1 MAFMKFPDFRRQ
13 ETTTADLPAQ
23 TALGGASILAP
34 KSLRAALT
42 AEPPS
47 SLPIEDTAEP
57 SELVTQFLEIGIAL
71 SSSRNLEDILQLILQ
86 ISCEITCSDAGSVYL
101 IDRSGPEPSLI
112 FKVAQN
118 ASRPNV
124 AWKEFT
130 VPITQNS
137 LAGYVAITGES
148 LNLPDAYHLPPGVPY
163 KLNPQFDQAI
173 PYKTR
178 SVLVLPMQ
186 NQEKEIIGVLQLIN
200 RKISPELVVG
210 PDNVHQVTIPYS
222 KWEEKVIRILACQAA
237 VSIERSQLQ
246 DSIEQLFEGFV
257 TASVRVIEARDP
269 TTSGHS
275 ERVAALTVRL
285 AEEAHAISSGPLR
298 GLTFNDRQIQ
308 EIRYAALLHDFG
320 KVGVPEA
327 VLVKAKKLYPDQ
339 LEVVRHR
346 FALARRTLELD
357 CAQNKFRYLIEH
369 PHHDHRGAESACPHC
384 QAQAE
389 LDRKLTAALEKL
401 DHYWQ
406 RVLEINEPQIL
417 ESRGFQILTETA
429 LAELSELSH
438 YTYQDID
445 GTLKPLLTPAELE
458 QLLVPRGNL
467 TMQERLA
474 IEKHA
479 EHTYNFLIQ
488 IPWTKHLSQVPN
500 IARGH
505 HKKLDGSGYPYDLEL
520 PEIPIQT
527 QMLTIADI
535 YDALTA
541 ADRPYKRRLPVAAA
555 LDILCQEADRQK
567 INADLLQ
574 LFEHR
579 QVFTSVGHHLDS

>member
-1 MAFMKFPDFRRQ
+1 MKFPDLRRQ
-13 ETTTADLPAQ
+13 ETATANLPTQASLAGASLLAQ
-23 TALGGASILAP
+23 ESRLTAL
-34 KSLRAALT
+34 AA
-42 AEPPS
+42 EHS
-47 SLPIEDTAEP
+47 SLPMPNDAEP
-57 SELVTQFLEIGIAL
+57 SELVTQLLEIGIAL
-71 SSSRNLEDILQLILQ
+71 SSSHNLEDILQLILRT
-86 ISCEITCSDAGSVYL
+86 SCEITCSDAGSVYL
-101 IDRSGPEPSLI
+101 IDRSSPEPTLI

-118 ASRPNV
+118 TSRPDV
-124 AWKEFT
+124 SWKEFT
-130 VPITQNS
+130 VPITRNS
-137 LAGYVAITGES
+137 LAGYVALTGES

-200 RKISPELVVG
+200 RKLSPDLIIDT
-210 PDNVHQVTIPYS
+210 DNVHQVTIPYS

-246 DSIEQLFEGFV
+246 ESIEQLFEGFV

-285 AEEAHAISSGPLR
+285 AEETHAITSGPLR
-298 GLTFNDRQIQ
+298 GVTFNDRQIQ

-327 VLVKAKKLYPDQ
+327 ILVKAKKLYPDQ
-339 LEVVRHR
+339 FEVVRHR
-346 FALARRTLELD
+346 FALARRTLELE
-357 CAQNKFRYLIEH
+357 CAQNKLRYLIEH
-369 PHHDHRGAESACPHC
+369 PHPEHDSEAFACHHC

-389 LDRKLTAALEKL
+389 FDRKLNAALNKL
-401 DHYWQ
+401 EHYWQ
-406 RVLEINEPQIL
+406 RVQEINEPQIL
-417 ESRGFQILTETA
+417 ESRGFQILTEEA
-429 LAELSELSH
+429 LAELSELAR

-467 TMQERLA
+467 TGQERLA

-479 EHTYNFLIQ
+479 EHAYNFLIQ
-488 IPWTKHLSQVPN
+488 IPWTKHLSQVPD

-505 HKKLDGSGYPYDLEL
+505 HKKLDGTGYPYDLVL

-541 ADRPYKRRLPVAAA
+541 ADRPYKRRLSVAAA
-555 LDILCQEADRQK
+555 LDILRQEADKQK
-567 INADLLQ
+567 INLDLLQ

>member
-1 MAFMKFPDFRRQ
+1 MKFPDFSRQ
-13 ETTTADLPAQ
+13 ETSTANLPTQASLAGASLLAQ
-23 TALGGASILAP
+23 ESRLTALA
-34 KSLRAALT
+34 T
-42 AEPPS
+42 EHS
-47 SLPIEDTAEP
+47 SLPRHDDAEP
-57 SELVTQFLEIGIAL
+57 SELVTQLLEIGIAL
-71 SSSRNLEDILQLILQ
+71 SSSRNLEEILRLILQ
-86 ISCEITCSDAGSVYL
+86 TSCEITCSDAGSVYL
-101 IDRSGPEPSLI
+101 IDRRGPEPSLI

-118 ASRPNV
+118 TSRPNV
-124 AWKEFT
+124 SWEEFT

-137 LAGYVAITGES
+137 LAGYVALTGES

-163 KLNPQFDQAI
+163 KLNPEFDQAI

-200 RKISPELVVG
+200 RKISPDLIVG

-246 DSIEQLFEGFV
+246 ESIEQLFEGFV

-285 AEEAHAISSGPLR
+285 AEETHAIASGPLR
-298 GLTFNDRQIQ
+298 EFTFDDRQIQ

-339 LEVVRHR
+339 FEIVRQR
-346 FALARRTLELD
+346 FALARRALELE
-357 CAQNKFRYLIEH
+357 CAQNKFRYLLEH
-369 PHHDHRGAESACPHC
+369 PHPAHAGEDAGCRHC

-389 LDRKLTAALEKL
+389 FDRKLIVALEKL

-406 RVLEINEPQIL
+406 RVVEINEPQIL
-417 ESRGFQILTETA
+417 ESQGFQILTEEA
-429 LAELSELSH
+429 LAELSELAR
-438 YTYQDID
+438 YTYRDID

-467 TMQERLA
+467 TVQERLA

-479 EHTYNFLIQ
+479 EHTYHFLIQ
-488 IPWTKHLSQVPN
+488 IPWTKHLDQVPD

-520 PEIPIQT
+520 PKIPIQT

-541 ADRPYKRRLPVAAA
+541 ADRPYKRRLSVTAA
-555 LDILCQEADRQK
+555 LQILHQEADKQK
-567 INADLLQ
+567 LNADLLQ

-579 QVFTSVGHHLDS
+579 QVFTVVGHHREDD

>member
-1 MAFMKFPDFRRQ
+1 MKFPDFRRQ
-13 ETTTADLPAQ
+13 ETVTANLPTQASLAGASLLAQ
-23 TALGGASILAP
+23 ESRLTAL
-34 KSLRAALT
+34 AA
-42 AEPPS
+42 EHS
-47 SLPIEDTAEP
+47 SLPMPNDAEP
-57 SELVTQFLEIGIAL
+57 SELVTQLLEIGIAL
-71 SSSRNLEDILQLILQ
+71 SSSHNLEEILQLILRT
-86 ISCEITCSDAGSVYL
+86 SCEITCSDAGSVYL
-101 IDRSGPEPSLI
+101 IDRSSPEPTLI

-118 ASRPNV
+118 TSRPDV
-124 AWKEFT
+124 SWKEFT
-130 VPITQNS
+130 VPITRNS
-137 LAGYVAITGES
+137 LAGYVALTGES

-200 RKISPELVVG
+200 RKLSPDLIIDT
-210 PDNVHQVTIPYS
+210 DNVHQVTIPYS

-246 DSIEQLFEGFV
+246 ESIEQLFEGFV

-285 AEEAHAISSGPLR
+285 AEETHAITSGPLR
-298 GLTFNDRQIQ
+298 GVTFNDRQIQ

-327 VLVKAKKLYPDQ
+327 ILVKAKKLYPDQ
-339 LEVVRHR
+339 FEVVRHR
-346 FALARRTLELD
+346 FALARRTLELE
-357 CAQNKFRYLIEH
+357 CAQNKLRYLLEH
-369 PHHDHRGAESACPHC
+369 PHPDHDHETLSCDHC

-389 LDRKLTAALEKL
+389 FDRKLNAALNKL
-401 DHYWQ
+401 EHYWQ
-406 RVLEINEPQIL
+406 RVQEINEPQIL
-417 ESRGFQILTETA
+417 ESRGFQILTEEA
-429 LAELSELSH
+429 LAELSELAR

-467 TMQERLA
+467 TVQERLA

-488 IPWTKHLSQVPN
+488 IPWTKHLSQVPD

-505 HKKLDGSGYPYDLEL
+505 HKKLDGTGYPYDLVL
-520 PEIPIQT
+520 PEIPVQT

-541 ADRPYKRRLPVAAA
+541 ADRPYKRRLSVAAA
-555 LDILCQEADRQK
+555 LDILRQEADKQK
-567 INADLLQ
+567 INLDLLQ

>member
-1 MAFMKFPDFRRQ
+1 MKFPDFRRQ
-13 ETTTADLPAQ
+13 ETATANLPTQASLAGASLLAQ
-23 TALGGASILAP
+23 ESRLTAL
-34 KSLRAALT
+34 AA
-42 AEPPS
+42 EHS
-47 SLPIEDTAEP
+47 SLPMPNDAEP
-57 SELVTQFLEIGIAL
+57 SELVTQLLEIGIAL
-71 SSSRNLEDILQLILQ
+71 SSSHNLEEILQLILRT
-86 ISCEITCSDAGSVYL
+86 SCEITCSDAGSVYL
-101 IDRSGPEPSLI
+101 IDRSSPEPTLI

-118 ASRPNV
+118 TSRPDV
-124 AWKEFT
+124 SWKEFT
-130 VPITQNS
+130 VPITRNS
-137 LAGYVAITGES
+137 LAGYVALTGES

-200 RKISPELVVG
+200 RKLSPDLIIDT
-210 PDNVHQVTIPYS
+210 DNVHQVTIPYS

-246 DSIEQLFEGFV
+246 ESIEQLFEGFV

-285 AEEAHAISSGPLR
+285 AEETHGITSGPLR
-298 GLTFNDRQIQ
+298 GITFNDRQIQ

-327 VLVKAKKLYPDQ
+327 ILVKAKKLYPDQ
-339 LEVVRHR
+339 FEVVRHR
-346 FALARRTLELD
+346 FALARRTLELE
-357 CAQNKFRYLIEH
+357 CAQKKLRYLIEH
-369 PHHDHRGAESACPHC
+369 PHPDHDHETLSCDHC

-389 LDRKLTAALEKL
+389 FDRKLNAALDKL

-406 RVLEINEPQIL
+406 RVQEINEPQIL
-417 ESRGFQILTETA
+417 ESRGFQILTEEA
-429 LAELSELSH
+429 LAELSELAR

-467 TMQERLA
+467 TVQERLA

-488 IPWTKHLSQVPN
+488 IPWTKHLSQVPD

-505 HKKLDGSGYPYDLEL
+505 HKKLDGTGYPYDLVL
-520 PEIPIQT
+520 PEIPVQT

-541 ADRPYKRRLPVAAA
+541 ADRPYKRRLSVAAA
-555 LDILCQEADRQK
+555 LDILRQEADKQK
-567 INADLLQ
+567 INLDLLQ

>member
-1 MAFMKFPDFRRQ
+1 MPND
-13 ETTTADLPAQ
+13 
-23 TALGGASILAP
+23 
-34 KSLRAALT
+34 
-42 AEPPS
+42 
-47 SLPIEDTAEP
+47 AEP
-57 SELVTQFLEIGIAL
+57 SELVTQLLEIGIAL
-71 SSSRNLEDILQLILQ
+71 SSSHNLEEILQLILRT
-86 ISCEITCSDAGSVYL
+86 SCEITCSDAGSVYL
-101 IDRSGPEPSLI
+101 IDRSGPEPTLI

-118 ASRPNV
+118 TSRPDV
-124 AWKEFT
+124 SWKEFT
-130 VPITQNS
+130 VPITHNS
-137 LAGYVAITGES
+137 LAGYVALTGES
-148 LNLPDAYHLPPGVPY
+148 LNLPDAYRLPPGVPY

-200 RKISPELVVG
+200 RKLSRDLIIDT
-210 PDNVHQVTIPYS
+210 DNVHQVTIPYS

-285 AEEAHAISSGPLR
+285 AEETHAITSGPLR
-298 GLTFNDRQIQ
+298 GITFNDRQIQ

-327 VLVKAKKLYPDQ
+327 ILVKAKKLYPDQ
-339 LEVVRHR
+339 FEVVRHR
-346 FALARRTLELD
+346 FALARRALELE
-357 CAQNKFRYLIEH
+357 CAQNKLRYLLERPHAEH
-369 PHHDHRGAESACPHC
+369 DGEALPCDHC
-384 QAQAE
+384 QAHAE
-389 LDRKLTAALEKL
+389 FDRQLNVALNKLE
-401 DHYWQ
+401 HYWQ
-406 RVLEINEPQIL
+406 RVQEINEPQIL
-417 ESRGFQILTETA
+417 ESCGFQMLTEEA
-429 LAELSELSH
+429 LAELSELAR
-438 YTYQDID
+438 YTYQDVD
-445 GTLKPLLTPAELE
+445 GTFKPLLTPAELE

-488 IPWTKHLSQVPN
+488 IPWTKHLSQVPD

-505 HKKLDGSGYPYDLEL
+505 HKKLDGSGYPCDLVL

-541 ADRPYKRRLPVAAA
+541 ADRPYKRRLSVAAA
-555 LDILCQEADRQK
+555 LEILHQEAAKQK
-567 INADLLQ
+567 INLDLLQ

-579 QVFTSVGHHLDS
+579 QVFTSIGHHLEC